1 MATKRIIRGQAVVDR
16 VVLVAVRKT
25 TSDAAEEVMEQLV
38 VLHHVGDLVVVTEAL
53 VEEMAVVMV
62 PETEV
67 VTVALDLPATR
78 IAVTKDPSIDLP
90 ATLVAIIALRVSHL
104 SSTKITT
111 LSLPTSRY
119 SC

>member
-1 MATKRIIRGQAVVDR
+1 VDR
-16 VVLVAVRKT
+16 VVLVVVRKT
-25 TSDAAEEVMEQLV
+25 TSDVAEEVMEQQV

-67 VTVALDLPATR
+67 VTVELDLRATR

-90 ATLVAIIALRVSHL
+90 ATSVAIIVQRVSH
-104 SSTKITT
+104 SSSMKITT
-111 LSLPTSRY
+111 SSLPTLRY
-119 SC
+119 NC